1 MSGPARSCRLD
12 NLVRRL
18 AAFTA
23 TVANIS
29 TSIRTIISVLA
40 FLTSSLVIP
49 IAVIT
54 TKKVSPRRLCK
65 IYQPGQEFQRNTTVT
80 TCHDICTTGQQALV
94 TSSSHTS
101 DGRQRRGVHPWG
113 SGYGR
118 VLMQSFMGLRQ
129 KYRGDMHQND
139 EGECYDRHGCC
150 FHEFWNDRRGWT
162 ETGRYPGKINSA
174 VTRGQKQQSGTERCG
189 ATTNPA

>member
-118 VLMQSFMGLRQ
+118 VLMLRSIAETCIRTMRANVMIGTAAVFTNSGMTGVDGLKLAAIQ
-129 KYRGDMHQND
+129 AQ
-139 EGECYDRHGCC
+139 
-150 FHEFWNDRRGWT
+150 
-162 ETGRYPGKINSA
+162 
-174 VTRGQKQQSGTERCG
+174 
-189 ATTNPA
+189 